1 MNDRHDFK
9 MLQMLSVPDKND
21 NFLQKYDSIPPGTAV
36 LRDALVRMSY
46 PSLIQAFAVCR
57 CTWAGAVKNAGAAGS
72 RILANPHVP
81 CIMQSSGDFFSW
93 EVVRMDPL
101 WLLVIL
107 IGFIAV
113 VIAAGVLVTGI
124 KVTQLARQA
133 GPKLQEMQQQL
144 TDLQAKLADVVE
156 TTEVSEEKFNQA
168 ATRVGTVSEK
178 ISRVVDVVS
187 CVAGKARNI
196 NVQVTAT
203 MRAIRKV
210 AGRTVKEMRDHAA
223 STREVTLD
231 D

>member
-1 MNDRHDFK
+1 
-9 MLQMLSVPDKND
+9 
-21 NFLQKYDSIPPGTAV
+21 
-36 LRDALVRMSY
+36 
-46 PSLIQAFAVCR
+46 
-57 CTWAGAVKNAGAAGS
+57 
-72 RILANPHVP
+72 
-81 CIMQSSGDFFSW
+81 
-93 EVVRMDPL
+93 MDPL

-156 TTEVSEEKFNQA
+156 ATEVSEEKFNQA

-178 ISRVVDVVS
+178 ISRVVDAVL